1 MWTCLVGGAA
11 SHSRQ
16 QLLLRFLF
24 GDDSFMPKAASS
36 SKKEPSNSPQAETPV
51 AATVAAPIATS
62 GSADG
67 KYTVVA
73 RRYRP
78 RDFSELVGQQTVVQA
93 LTTAIQ
99 TNRVGHAYLFTG
111 ARGVGK
117 TSSARIFAKALN
129 ASADGSGA
137 FDPNSDVAQ
146 AIDSGEDMDVLEIDG
161 ASNRGIDEIRQLRAS
176 VSARPSRSPYKIYII
191 DEVHMLTVQAFNAL
205 LKTLEEPPPHVKF
218 IFCTTDPEKVPIT
231 VLSRCQRF
239 DFAPVKTDQILERL
253 QFICKNEG
261 ATAEPEALQ
270 LIARRAAGSMRDSQ
284 SLLEQ
289 ILSFADSK
297 ITTATVH
304 EMLGTA
310 DESRLA
316 EIADAL
322 INRDSAQVLL
332 LLHQAVEAGVDA
344 GQLGEQI
351 LGYLRDMMT
360 IGVGASVELLR
371 TANPARAEELVAA
384 AKRWGTMTLLSAIQI
399 LDESLV
405 KMRHSTQSR
414 TILEVAMVQ
423 ICHLQDLQGLADLIR
438 GLQAGKSPP
447 TIASASSTTA
457 PGRIAV
463 APAARQQLSS
473 DPEKKKPELIA
484 PAQTA
489 ASIPPTIDL
498 ANDSVHE
505 AVDDSLGSEQMP
517 EPNSNELSSA
527 DQQPFANAATSLDS
541 LSEDNSKAMHVALNG
556 PNGELTKPEP
566 MVLATG
572 FDFAAIG
579 PIATE
584 ASAYGSGEMSAS
596 SPQSNDV
603 FDTSTEQGHD
613 ADATTPMSYWLQAL
627 SHVDGMVADY
637 ASMVVKVESVGKQ
650 ASPKG
655 TDAIN
660 WTAFFPLGAD
670 LAMRHC
676 NELAHRKSIEAALQ
690 TVVSQPIHLTLQMS
704 NLPPRVNAAMPKPA
718 APIVNQPTLVRKYS
732 EHPLVKSLI
741 KSIDGD
747 IIRVDIKP

>member
-1 MWTCLVGGAA
+1 
-11 SHSRQ
+11 
-16 QLLLRFLF
+16 
-24 GDDSFMPKAASS
+24 MPKAASS
-36 SKKEPSNSPQAETPV
+36 SKKEGSDPSQAGPPVVAPIEVPVDIPV
-51 AATVAAPIATS
+51 A
-62 GSADG
+62 ADG

-191 DEVHMLTVQAFNAL
+191 DEVHMLTVPAFNAL

-322 INRDSAQVLL
+322 INRDNAQVLL

-371 TANPARAEELVAA
+371 TANPARADELVEA

-447 TIASASSTTA
+447 TIASASSTTT
-457 PGRIAV
+457 PGRV
-463 APAARQQLSS
+463 TPAPSQQLSS
-473 DPEKKKPELIA
+473 DSEKKKAELIA
-484 PAQTA
+484 STQIA
-489 ASIPPTIDL
+489 ASIRTPVDPVNDL
-498 ANDSVHE
+498 KNDSVHE
-505 AVDDSLGSEQMP
+505 SLNVPVDTEQ
-517 EPNSNELSSA
+517 ELESKTSDLSNADLQTSA
-527 DQQPFANAATSLDS
+527 TVTTSLDS
-541 LSEDNSKAMHVALNG
+541 LAQDDSRPPVMGAHEDLGGEPAGGRLSEDRLAGDRPAAMHVSEGVTA
-556 PNGELTKPEP
+556 
-566 MVLATG
+566 
-572 FDFAAIG
+572 
-579 PIATE
+579 
-584 ASAYGSGEMSAS
+584 
-596 SPQSNDV
+596 
-603 FDTSTEQGHD
+603 TSTDPASDTDE
-613 ADATTPMSYWLQAL
+613 TTPMGCWQQAL
-627 SHVDGMVADY
+627 LRVDGMVADY
-637 ASMVVKVESVGKQ
+637 ASMVVKVERVGNQ
-650 ASPKG
+650 ASANG
-655 TDAIN
+655 TDSIH

-676 NELAHRKSIEAALQ
+676 NEPAHRKSIEEALQ
-690 TVVSQPIHLTLQMS
+690 SIISQPVRLTLQMS
-704 NLPPRVNAAMPKPA
+704 NLPPKVNTTVRKPA

-747 IIRVDIKP
+747 IVRVDIKPQA

>member
-1 MWTCLVGGAA
+1 MLWTCLVDLTA
-11 SHSRQ
+11 SHSRDQ
-16 QLLLRFLF
+16 VLSRFLV
-24 GDDSFMPKAASS
+24 GDYPFMPKAASS
-36 SKKEPSNSPQAETPV
+36 SKKEASISSQADADVGAPVGIAGAPDSKSPD
-51 AATVAAPIATS
+51 S
-62 GSADG
+62 GQPDG

-78 RDFSELVGQQTVVQA
+78 REFSELVGQNTVVQA

-129 ASADGSGA
+129 ASADGSGV

-316 EIADAL
+316 EVAEAL
-322 INRDSAQVLL
+322 ISRDSAQVLL

-360 IGVGASVELLR
+360 VGVGASVELLR
-371 TANPARAEELVAA
+371 TANPARADELVAS

-447 TIASASSTTA
+447 MVSAASSPMAPSPATPSPTIAAH
-457 PGRIAV
+457 
-463 APAARQQLSS
+463 
-473 DPEKKKPELIA
+473 EKKKPEPIA
-484 PAQTA
+484 LVPIEASVQSTDEDETLEQQPKSDARDFGSSDKKPSAAVAESSVTTA
-489 ASIPPTIDL
+489 NEEPLQVIEASIVTASPES
-498 ANDSVHE
+498 DSV
-505 AVDDSLGSEQMP
+505 P
-517 EPNSNELSSA
+517 
-527 DQQPFANAATSLDS
+527 
-541 LSEDNSKAMHVALNG
+541 
-556 PNGELTKPEP
+556 
-566 MVLATG
+566 
-572 FDFAAIG
+572 
-579 PIATE
+579 
-584 ASAYGSGEMSAS
+584 
-596 SPQSNDV
+596 
-603 FDTSTEQGHD
+603 
-613 ADATTPMSYWLQAL
+613 TTPLGCWEQAL
-627 SHVDGMVADY
+627 LHVDGMVADY
-637 ASMVVKVESVGKQ
+637 ASMVVKVECENKQ
-650 ASPKG
+650 SSRSG
-655 TDAIN
+655 IETN
-660 WTAFFPLGAD
+660 HWTAFFPQGAD

-676 NELAHRKSIEAALQ
+676 NEPTHRKSIEAALQ
-690 TVVSQPIHLTLQMS
+690 AIVSHPIHLAMQMS
-704 NLPPRVNAAMPKPA
+704 DLPPKVTASAPKPA

-732 EHPLVKSLI
+732 EHPLVKSLL

-747 IIRVDIKP
+747 IVRVDIKP